1 MNKEEIIR
9 MARETNITDGI
20 ELQREIDA
28 VVRFAELIAAA
39 ERNFIEQKI
48 HKLDITANTRMY
60 VINHAIRAR
69 ANNGT

>member
-20 ELQREIDA
+20 ELPHEIDS
-28 VVRFAELIAAA
+28 VVLFAELIAAA
-39 ERNFIEQKI
+39 ERNSIEQKI
-48 HKLDITANTRMY
+48 HKLDITLPTRLY
-60 VINHAIRAR
+60 VINYAIRAK